1 MRSFPV
7 LALVA
12 ASILAFSAGTAAFA
26 AEDTAKAKQ
35 SEQPA
40 VAQADKGRADIDVA
54 GGSATLPADTVAEV
68 NGAKIT
74 KDLLDKVMQ
83 QAPAGT
89 QSDDPKVRRQVLDK
103 LIEVEMVA
111 QEAQKEG
118 LDKDP
123 EFVMSLD
130 MLRKQQLYVSLIRKK
145 VLDAVKVTPEEVKA
159 YYDANKDQFVSGEE
173 VHASHILV
181 DTEAEAKA
189 IKAQLDKGA
198 DFAKL
203 AKDKSKCPS
212 ASRGGDLGYFGKGK
226 MVPEFEKAAFA
237 LKVGQIS
244 DPVKTQFGWHIIK
257 VLDKKESKVKSLDEV
272 KPEIEQ
278 KLLQEKQKKAYDELL
293 ASLKSKMDVKIN
305 EASFKT
311 PEAEKPADAKA
322 AVPEKKTED
331 KPKQDENKK

>member
-12 ASILAFSAGTAAFA
+12 ASILTFSASTAAFA
-26 AEDTAKAKQ
+26 AEATAAQKQPSVLKADKG
-35 SEQPA
+35 
-40 VAQADKGRADIDVA
+40 QADKDVA
-54 GGSATLPADTVAEV
+54 GGSASLPADTVAEV

-123 EFVMSLD
+123 DFVMSLD
-130 MLRKQQLYVSLIRKK
+130 MMRKQQLYVALVRKK

-244 DPVKTQFGWHIIK
+244 GPVKTQFGWHIIK
-257 VLDKKESKVKSLDEV
+257 VLDKKDSKVKSLDEV
-272 KPEIEQ
+272 KAEIEQ
-278 KLLQEKQKKAYDELL
+278 KLLQEKQKKAYDDLL

-305 EASFKT
+305 EASFKA

-322 AVPEKKTED
+322 AVPEKKSED